1 MDLWGSWEK
10 ERISEKPSPVPAPW
24 QRVNIHGETV
34 GLKAVLRMGFFIHS
48 WRWAGRGGKVRL
60 VYLKA
65 NAEMKVWTLENMP
78 GQGQAS
84 SVVAFWL
91 LYNHQV
97 SLWSARDGPPCF
109 LLPGDGDWAVSFT
122 PARHALN
129 HWIVSPARTFA
140 KEWVVKLNSHQHV
153 INSFLNGTGLPG
165 FVHSF
170 VKHFEGPLLGMF
182 QEWQV

>member
-1 MDLWGSWEK
+1 MATFLTMDLWGSWEK

-24 QRVNIHGETV
+24 QRVNIHGKTV

-65 NAEMKVWTLENMP
+65 KGEMKVWTLESMP

-91 LYNHQV
+91 LYNHQIYEV
-97 SLWSARDGPPCF
+97 HGMVLSVFFFQVLETELWASHVLGMRSTTELCP
-109 LLPGDGDWAVSFT
+109 LPGPLQRNGSWNWT
-122 PARHALN
+122 PTNMWLTAFWMVLASQVLC
-129 HWIVSPARTFA
+129 T
-140 KEWVVKLNSHQHV
+140 
-153 INSFLNGTGLPG
+153 
-165 FVHSF
+165 HS
-170 VKHFEGPLLGMF
+170 
-182 QEWQV
+182 